1 MRTYSERDDRFA
13 HMQNVFMPT
22 DRDKPNL
29 PFSEFIVEH
38 GQHQIVRG
46 SMNYEHHYYAK
57 YCIPRGSGAMV
68 VSVISGSMFY
78 CEPDAP
84 YEVSVNMDE
93 PHGRLTDEDLML
105 LLAKIV
111 AGGTPYVEEE
121 GDTDGI

>member
-1 MRTYSERDDRFA
+1 MKKRDLRFA
-13 HMQNVFMPT
+13 HMEAVFMPKG
-22 DRDKPNL
+22 RDKPDL

-38 GQHQIVRG
+38 GQHKIVRG
-46 SMNYEHHYYAK
+46 SKGYEHHYYAR
-57 YCIPRGSGAMV
+57 YNIPRDSGVMD

-78 CEPDAP
+78 CEPHAP

-111 AGGTPYVEEE
+111 AGGSPDE
-121 GDTDGI
+121 

>member
-1 MRTYSERDDRFA
+1 MTTFRDRDDRFA

-38 GQHQIVRG
+38 GQHKIMRVD
-46 SMNYEHHYYAK
+46 SDHHYYAR
-57 YCIPRGSGAMV
+57 YSIPRGSEVMD

-78 CEPDAP
+78 CEPHAP

-93 PHGRLTDEDLML
+93 PHGRLTDEDLIIF
-105 LLAKIV
+105 LAKIV
-111 AGGTPYVEEE
+111 AGGSPDE
-121 GDTDGI
+121 

>member
-1 MRTYSERDDRFA
+1 MRTFSTKKDERFA
-13 HMQNVFMPT
+13 HMRAVFMPI
-22 DRDKPNL
+22 DRDKPAL
-29 PFSEFIVEH
+29 PFSEFITEH

-46 SMNYEHHYYAK
+46 SMGYEHHYYAR
-57 YCIPRGSGAMV
+57 YSIPRDSGVME
-68 VSVISGSMFY
+68 VSVVSGSMFY

-111 AGGTPYVEEE
+111 AGGSPDE
-121 GDTDGI
+121 

>member
-1 MRTYSERDDRFA
+1 MTTFSNMNDKFA
-13 HMQNVFMPT
+13 HMEAVYIPI

-38 GQHQIVRG
+38 GRHKIVRG
-46 SMNYEHHYYAK
+46 SMNYEHHYHARYS
-57 YCIPRGSGAMV
+57 IPRDSGFMD

-93 PHGRLTDEDLML
+93 PHGRLTDEDLMI

-111 AGGTPYVEEE
+111 AGGSPDE
-121 GDTDGI
+121 